1 MVNDDLKNREYKDV
15 GLQDEISAKDQ
26 QIAALKTRY
35 VEYLSD
41 EDKNNGISII
51 AKDSDEAEYACI
63 SLYGQ
68 HGYRRQKVR
77 CSWHVIKAAPSLW
90 MKKHGM
96 LLLRIGS
103 GEIIGGS

>member
-1 MVNDDLKNREYKDV
+1 MVNDDLKNREYKNV
-15 GLQDEISAKDQ
+15 SLQGEISEKDQ
-26 QIAALKTRY
+26 QIAALPRRY

-51 AKDSDEAEYACI
+51 AKDSDEAECACI

-77 CSWHVIKAAPSLW
+77 CCWHVTKAAPYLR
-90 MKKHGM
+90 MNKHGM
-96 LLLRIGS
+96 LLLRISS
-103 GEIIGGS
+103 GKTIG